1 MNSVLPLLITSKTK
15 MNPPHQAGPDPR
27 IHAFKPITRLIPI
40 RLLPP
45 GKTAK
50 PALGFFLVSFAVLLV
65 SCRRNEPV
73 ASGLETKIRPAAV
86 VDATFLT
93 PTAIG
98 NPVSGHPWIA
108 HVNAVDLDRDGL
120 MDVIACEAQEGKVL
134 WLRQTKRGQF
144 EEIVLADHLRA
155 PVHAE
160 VTDLNGSG
168 HHDIL
173 VACMGA
179 VFPNNDKIGS
189 IVILEND
196 GRQHFTPH
204 TVLENVAR
212 VTDVRSGDFNGDGRL
227 DLIVA
232 QFGYD
237 QGEIRLMER
246 IGRWEFKS
254 STLLNLPGT
263 INVVPADFNGDGKLD
278 IAALVSQQYEE
289 IFLFENNG
297 SGTFTKKIISGSTN
311 EDFASSN
318 ISLCDLNRDGRPD
331 LLYTNGDGFGPS
343 PLPGPRPW
351 HGVQWL
357 ENKGGGNLRFHR
369 IGDQPGSY
377 SPVGVDLDG
386 DGHTDVVAVST
397 FNNWDKSGAVSM
409 VWYKNDGTMNFA
421 PHILAY
427 EPIQLLTV
435 TAADFDGKG
444 QPSLVTGAFFFTP
457 PYNRMSR
464 ITLWQR
470 PNTP

>member
-1 MNSVLPLLITSKTK
+1 
-15 MNPPHQAGPDPR
+15 
-27 IHAFKPITRLIPI
+27 
-40 RLLPP
+40 
-45 GKTAK
+45 
-50 PALGFFLVSFAVLLV
+50 
-65 SCRRNEPV
+65 
-73 ASGLETKIRPAAV
+73 
-86 VDATFLT
+86 
-93 PTAIG
+93 
-98 NPVSGHPWIA
+98 
-108 HVNAVDLDRDGL
+108 L

-134 WLRQTKRGQF
+134 WLRQVTRGHF
-144 EEIVLADHLRA
+144 EEIVLADHLPA

-160 VTDLNGSG
+160 VADVNGTG

-173 VACMGA
+173 VSCMGA

-196 GRQHFTPH
+196 GQQHFTPH
-204 TVLENVAR
+204 VILENVAR
-212 VTDVRSGDFNGDGRL
+212 VTDVRAADFNGDGRL

-246 IGRWEFKS
+246 VGRWEFKS
-254 STLLNLPGT
+254 SILLNLPGT
-263 INVVPADFNGDGKLD
+263 INVLAADFNGDGKED
-278 IAALVSQQYEE
+278 FAALVSQQYEE
-289 IFLFENNG
+289 IFLFENEG
-297 SGTFTKKIISGSTN
+297 AGTFTKKIISGSTN

-331 LLYTNGDGFGPS
+331 VLYTNGDGFGPS

-357 ENKGGGNLRFHR
+357 ENIGGGNFRFHR

-386 DGHTDVVAVST
+386 DGNTDVVAVST
-397 FNNWDKSGAVSM
+397 FNSWDKPGAVSM
-409 VWYKNDGTMNFA
+409 VWYKNDGRMNFA
-421 PHILAY
+421 PYILAY

-435 TAADFDGKG
+435 TAGDFDGNG
-444 QPSLVTGAFFFTP
+444 QQALVTGAFFFTP
-457 PYNRMSR
+457 PYDRMSR

-470 PNTP
+470 PNKP

>member
-1 MNSVLPLLITSKTK
+1 
-15 MNPPHQAGPDPR
+15 
-27 IHAFKPITRLIPI
+27 
-40 RLLPP
+40 
-45 GKTAK
+45 
-50 PALGFFLVSFAVLLV
+50 
-65 SCRRNEPV
+65 
-73 ASGLETKIRPAAV
+73 
-86 VDATFLT
+86 
-93 PTAIG
+93 
-98 NPVSGHPWIA
+98 
-108 HVNAVDLDRDGL
+108 
-120 MDVIACEAQEGKVL
+120 
-134 WLRQTKRGQF
+134 
-144 EEIVLADHLRA
+144 VLADHLAA

-160 VTDLNGSG
+160 VADMNGTG

-173 VACMGA
+173 VSCMGA

-196 GRQHFTPH
+196 GQQHFVPH
-204 TVLENVAR
+204 VILADVAR
-212 VTDVRSGDFNGDGRL
+212 VTDVRPGDFNSDGRL
-227 DLIVA
+227 DLVVA

-254 STLLNLPGT
+254 RILLNLPGT

-289 IFLFENNG
+289 IFLFENTG
-297 SGTFTKKIISGSTN
+297 DGTFTKKIIAGSTN

-331 LLYTNGDGFGPS
+331 ILYTNGDGFGPS

-357 ENKGGGNLRFHR
+357 ENTGSGNFRFHR

-377 SPVGVDLDG
+377 SPVGVDLDS
-386 DGHTDVVAVST
+386 DGHIDVVAVST
-397 FNNWDKSGAVSM
+397 FNSWDKPGAVSM
-409 VWYKNDGTMNFA
+409 VWYKNDGAMNFV

-435 TAADFDGKG
+435 TAADFAGNG
-444 QPSLVTGAFFFTP
+444 QQALVTGAFFFTP
-457 PYNRMSR
+457 PYDRMSR

-470 PNTP
+470 PNKP